1 MSTNENIEL
10 LKEGYAAFA
19 AGDLE
24 TATSTWDD
32 NIEWV
37 VLGNSTV
44 SGTYRGKT
52 EVMGLLAKAAEK
64 SFTTAPSR
72 FLADGDVVVVLTQLT
87 MGGESAPQ
95 ADVWT
100 ISDGKAVKYQGLGD
114 TALGEQIWGTK

>member
-1 MSTNENIEL
+1 MSASENIETS
-10 LKEGYAAFA
+10 KNGYAAFSQ
-19 AGDLE
+19 GDLE
-24 TATSTWDD
+24 TVLNTWDE

-100 ISDGKAVKYQGLGD
+100 IRDGKAVKYQGLGD